1 MDAPVT
7 EVLSVHEETPT
18 VRSIR
23 LRRPPSFAF
32 QASQAARLVL
42 QPGALSH
49 PFSIASGPE
58 RPYLEFAARRSTSDF
73 KRAFFA
79 LRPGDAVGILG
90 PKGRFFLEESAP
102 AVLIAAGI
110 GITPMKSMLEH
121 AADASLSTPITL
133 LYGSHSPGEIAFR
146 EEIDELAR
154 RNSHVRVVHTVS
166 QPDAG
171 WTGRVGR
178 LGPELL
184 AEAGDAAGAVYYLA
198 GPPSVVEETLRNLLA
213 LGVGRDRVKFEIFR
227 GYQ

>member
-1 MDAPVT
+1 MDTHVT
-7 EVLSVHEETPT
+7 EVLSVHQETPT

-23 LRRPPSFAF
+23 LRRPPGFAF

-73 KRAFFA
+73 KKAFFA
-79 LRPGDAVGILG
+79 LRPGDTVEILG
-90 PKGRFFLEESAP
+90 PKGRFLLEESAP
-102 AVLIAAGI
+102 AVLIAGGI

-121 AADASLSTPITL
+121 AADAGLSTPVTL
-133 LYGSHSPGEIAFR
+133 LYGSHSPGEIAFQ
-146 EEIDELAR
+146 EGIDELAR

-166 QPDAG
+166 EPGAG

-178 LGPELL
+178 IGPALL
-184 AEAGDAAGAVYYLA
+184 AEAAERAGALDYVA
-198 GPPSVVEETLRNLLA
+198 GPPGVVEETLRNLRE
-213 LGVGRDRVKFEIFR
+213 LGVPGDRAKFEIFR